1 MDKIQRT
8 AAEMMKGQKDKA
20 SRKAREVGLE
30 GADLQVSIVPPF
42 FLVLSLQVS

>member
-20 SRKAREVGLE
+20 SRKAREVGLVLN
-30 GADLQVSIVPPF
+30 GKDLGGDLITIF
-42 FLVLSLQVS
+42 NTF